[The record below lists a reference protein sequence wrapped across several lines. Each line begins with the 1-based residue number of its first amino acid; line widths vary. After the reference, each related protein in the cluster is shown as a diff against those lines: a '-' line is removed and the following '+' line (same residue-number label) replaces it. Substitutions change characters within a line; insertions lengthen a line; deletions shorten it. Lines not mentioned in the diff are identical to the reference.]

1 MLKRKIQK
9 VSNALKNLFK
19 SGKNTKKLL
28 LCKECEDVEVQVAP
42 DIGAVTCAYCVQRQ
56 VNPPEG
62 LKPKDPG
69 EKFPRGWALKA
80 TYIHTD
86 GRIFE
91 KGKVTGQKY
100 IPGEVTPP
108 VVKTSEK
115 KKVSK
120 KKKTTVVKK
129 KVAKKTPKRR
139 K

>member
-9 VSNALKNLFK
+9 VSNAMKKLFK

-28 LCKECEDVEVQVAP
+28 LCKVCDNVEVEVAQ
-42 DIGAVTCAYCVQRQ
+42 DIAAVTCAYCVQRQ
-56 VNPPEG
+56 VAPPDNI
-62 LKPKDPG
+62 KPKEPG

-91 KGKVTGQKY
+91 KGVDTGRKY
-100 IPGEVTPP
+100 EPKNEQPKTETKK
-108 VVKTSEK
+108 VVKDT
-115 KKVSK
+115 K
-120 KKKTTVVKK
+120 KKKTTSAKK

>member
-28 LCKECEDVEVQVAP
+28 LCKECDTVEVEVAQ

-56 VNPPEG
+56 VPPPEG
-62 LKPKDPG
+62 IKPKEEG

-91 KGKVTGQKY
+91 KGKDTGRKY
-100 IPGEVTPP
+100 VPEEVSVTP
-108 VVKTSEK
+108 K
-115 KKVSK
+115 KKSAPKKKSVSK
-120 KKKTTVVKK
+120 KVPAKK
-129 KVAKKTPKRR
+129 KSPKR
-139 K
+139 KK